1 MSLCSQRAESKQHS
15 LQAVLAYYQPKLNL
29 AVSAAAHAVSKQAY
43 AMTSSSSHSTADHC
57 SAAGSSQAKPPLSA
71 QPQDKQ
77 SKLSTDHYA

>member
-43 AMTSSSSHSTADHC
+43 AMTSRNFRKQQSLHGRSLQRSRQQ
-57 SAAGSSQAKPPLSA
+57 SSQATA
-71 QPQDKQ
+71 QRP
-77 SKLSTDHYA
+77 TTR